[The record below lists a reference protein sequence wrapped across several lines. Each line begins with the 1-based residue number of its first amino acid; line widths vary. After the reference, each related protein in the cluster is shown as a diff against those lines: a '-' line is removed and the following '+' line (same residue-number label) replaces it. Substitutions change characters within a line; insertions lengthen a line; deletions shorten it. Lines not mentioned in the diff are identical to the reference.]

1 MDDLQIC
8 RLDELLVDLFLVSR
22 TVLVEGRFVHLLL
35 HVVVILLKLVDFR
48 VELFLRFSF
57 ELI

>member
-1 MDDLQIC
+1 MDNLQIC
-8 RLDELLVDLFLVSR
+8 RLDELLVDLFLVSI

-48 VELFLRFSF
+48 VELFLSFSF